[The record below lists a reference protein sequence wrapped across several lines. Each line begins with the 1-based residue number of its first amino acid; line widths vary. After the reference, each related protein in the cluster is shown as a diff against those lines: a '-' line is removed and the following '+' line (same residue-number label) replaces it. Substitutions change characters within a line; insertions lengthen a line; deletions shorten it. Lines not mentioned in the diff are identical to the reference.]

1 MFTGASRRYQSQQL
15 LHGDRQVSNALA
27 RRMVDGICN
36 RRRYRYRRQLAKALG
51 AQRTRFFI
59 EAAYEQD
66 IELRNIGIGWDEIA
80 GVVAV
85 DELARRRISFATL
98 LSP

>member
-1 MFTGASRRYQSQQL
+1 
-15 LHGDRQVSNALA
+15 
-27 RRMVDGICN
+27 MVDGICN

-66 IELRNIGIGWDEIA
+66 IEVRNIGTGWE
-80 GVVAV
+80 
-85 DELARRRISFATL
+85 
-98 LSP
+98 

>member
-1 MFTGASRRYQSQQL
+1 
-15 LHGDRQVSNALA
+15 
-27 RRMVDGICN
+27 MVDGICN
-36 RRRYRYRRQLAKALG
+36 RRRYRYRRQLAK
-51 AQRTRFFI
+51 FFI

-85 DELARRRISFATL
+85 AA
-98 LSP
+98 